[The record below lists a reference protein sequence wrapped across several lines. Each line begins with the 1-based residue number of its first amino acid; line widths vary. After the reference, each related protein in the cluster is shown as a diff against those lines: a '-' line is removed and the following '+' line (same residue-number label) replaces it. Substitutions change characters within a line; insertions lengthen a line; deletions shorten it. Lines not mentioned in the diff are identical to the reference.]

1 MLVML
6 VTLSMSR
13 TVEGSVHKKKKKK
26 MCLHAL
32 LLDKCLVSVD

>member
-6 VTLSMSR
+6 VTLSMSG
-13 TVEGSVHKKKKKK
+13 TVEGSVQKQNK
-26 MCLHAL
+26 MCFHAL